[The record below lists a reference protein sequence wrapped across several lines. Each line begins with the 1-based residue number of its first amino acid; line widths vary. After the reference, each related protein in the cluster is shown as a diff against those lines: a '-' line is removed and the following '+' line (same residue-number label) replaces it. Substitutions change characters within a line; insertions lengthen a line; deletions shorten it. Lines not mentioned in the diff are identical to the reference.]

1 MSGPYTYRLYN
12 HSMASD
18 GVRFTAKYT
27 RAELEQM
34 TTFQL
39 RSICNKERLVE
50 GLANPL
56 DRNKLVQI
64 ILRFRGADS
73 TKLITKPH
81 PGGFERLERA
91 LRQYMGADRKDAGRM
106 RVPAKIVLYEGIRLG
121 HMDGY
126 QVEAELPWL
135 DETNVLIVN
144 ALGELCGILNLVKG
158 GMAGGGYYLSRDSSA
173 ELHRAA
179 NQHYSLLFFRR
190 KDSDYLYEAYYGD
203 KPLLPVSLHAVRVPV
218 AELAIRTPELTEAVL
233 AIDFGTSNTSA
244 GAYLDS
250 GYVSIP
256 DSGASGRIRL
266 NEINYVAF
274 PGTDGPGGEWLEV
287 LPTAVSVEDCSNPE
301 RIVYAF
307 GEDAL
312 RGSRAAGT
320 RGTVMRGIKRWVN
333 DYKRTEELM
342 DPAGNTARAPRSEIL
357 AAFIRYVVGTAEQ
370 QFKCR
375 FRHLHLSAPVKLKA
389 QFIEMF
395 SEILPEYRIEA
406 ADALD
411 EGVAVLYNTLAD
423 QMERRTFADG
433 REYQAL
439 VIDCGG
445 GTTDLSSCRF
455 RIEDGRIAYKL
466 DIHTT
471 YENGDTNFGGNNLT
485 YRIMQYMKIVFAGY
499 YAAETRLPDT
509 EIDALIGV
517 SSGDIYRYVDD
528 HGVNAL
534 YAGVERRYR
543 EAEAILPTA
552 YRRYEHANREEYE
565 RVLGN
570 FYLLWDAAEHMKRE
584 FFRRTGILRSR
595 FEAEHVPPAD
605 TDLNIAVMSRW
616 MVSVLENGRFRE
628 EYRLPDVTFN
638 IREIEQ
644 LLKADIYGIVRKFLE
659 DLFQDGRLQDYS
671 IIKLT
676 GQSCRIDVFREA
688 LKEFV
693 PGRSIE
699 FRQKAEDTDRV
710 PELKLACVRGAI
722 RYLNAK
728 KMGRIEPLLTSDVPA
743 IPYTVSAYTHTG
755 QEKELIESLAPLRTA
770 RYISRPSHAVEVEF
784 FLTASGASA
793 SRRHVYHNRPDK
805 FRPVTYE
812 DIAELYS
819 KDIPQDD
826 TDSIGNGETRYFV
839 FTGGSRWGFHVV
851 PIARKDEILQLGEKR
866 FFAFEND
873 LSELDFFDGTK

>member
-12 HSMASD
+12 DSTTSE

-39 RSICNKERLVE
+39 RSICTKERLVE

-56 DRNKLVQI
+56 DRDKLIQL
-64 ILRFRGADS
+64 ILRYRGADS
-73 TKLITKPH
+73 RKLITVPNK
-81 PGGFERLERA
+81 GGFERLEQAIRRY
-91 LRQYMGADRKDAGRM
+91 LGTDRKDSGRM
-106 RVPAKIVLYEGIRLG
+106 RVPAKIVLYEDIMLDRT
-121 HMDGY
+121 DGY
-126 QVEAELPWL
+126 RVEAELPWL
-135 DETNVLIVN
+135 DEGNVLIVN
-144 ALGELCGILNLVKG
+144 REDELCGVLNLVRSGEQGKD
-158 GMAGGGYYLSRDSSA
+158 YYLCRDSMA
-173 ELHRAA
+173 ELRRTV

-190 KDSDYLYEAYYGD
+190 RESDYLYEAYYGD
-203 KPLLPVSLHAVRVPV
+203 KPLVPTSLHAVRVPV
-218 AELAIRTPELTEAVL
+218 AELVIRQPERTDAVL
-233 AIDFGTSNTSA
+233 AIDFGTSNTTA

-250 GYVSIP
+250 GYVSMP
-256 DSGASGRIRL
+256 DHGGAGRIRL
-266 NEINYVAF
+266 NDINYVQF
-274 PGTDGPGGEWLEV
+274 PGPSGPDGEWLEV
-287 LPTAVSVEDCSNPE
+287 LPTAVAVEDCSNPKQ
-301 RIVYAF
+301 IVYAF
-307 GEDAL
+307 GEAAL
-312 RGSRAAGT
+312 RGEGAIGKQA
-320 RGTVMRGIKRWVN
+320 TVLRGIKRWVN
-333 DYKRTEELM
+333 DYKRAEELI
-342 DPAGNTARAPRSEIL
+342 DPEGRTARVPRSEIL
-357 AAFIRYVVGTAEQ
+357 GAFIRYVVGMAEQ

-375 FRHLHLSAPVKLKA
+375 FHHLHISAPVKLKT

-395 SEILPEYRIEA
+395 TEIVPEYRIEA

-423 QMERRTFADG
+423 QMERRTFTDG

-499 YAAETRLPDT
+499 YAAEERLPDT
-509 EIDALIGV
+509 EIQALIRE
-517 SSGDIYRYVDD
+517 SPGDIYRYVDE
-528 HGVNAL
+528 HGVDAL
-534 YAGVERRYR
+534 YAELERRYR

-570 FYLLWDAAEHMKRE
+570 FHLLWDAAENMKRE

-595 FEAEHVPPAD
+595 FETENVIPAD
-605 TDLNIAVMSRW
+605 TDLNIAVMNRW

-628 EYRLPDVTFN
+628 EYRLPDVIFN

-644 LLKADIYGIVRKFLE
+644 LLKADIYGIVRRFLE
-659 DLFQDGRLQDYS
+659 DLYQDGRLQDYS

-699 FRQKAEDTDRV
+699 FRQKPGDQDRV
-710 PELKLACVRGAI
+710 SELKLACVRGAI
-722 RYLNAK
+722 RYLNSK
-728 KMGRIEPLLTSDVPA
+728 KMGRIEPVLSSDVPA
-743 IPYTVSAYTHTG
+743 IPYAVSAYTHTG
-755 QEKELIESLAPLRTA
+755 VEKVLIESLAPLGAA
-770 RYISRPSHAVEVEF
+770 RYISRPSHTAEVEF
-784 FLTASGASA
+784 FLSASGASP
-793 SRRHVYHNRPDK
+793 RRQVYHNRPGLY
-805 FRPVTYE
+805 RPVTYE
-812 DIAELYS
+812 EIAQQYG
-819 KDIPQDD
+819 KDILQDD
-826 TDSIGNGETRYFV
+826 TDSISNGETRYFV
-839 FTGGSRWGFHVV
+839 FTGGSHWGFHVV
-851 PIARKDEILQLGEKR
+851 PVARQDEMLQLGEKH
-866 FFAFEND
+866 FFAFEDD